1 MKEFETVKMYGKKL
15 NVWKHVV
22 TVTTLNGTTYDEE
35 RTTQI
40 ELAYNEYDAEGN
52 LVRKGSEDFSIKRY
66 NDTLKRYRV
75 FTWDGIKV
83 NNGGYRWFENVAD
96 IVVSKGNRKKAFKIV
111 KRWYPDAAAIEL
123 R

>member
-1 MKEFETVKMYGKKL
+1 M
-15 NVWKHVV
+15 
-22 TVTTLNGTTYDEE
+22 NGTTYDEE

-52 LVRKGSEDFSIKRY
+52 LVRKGSEDFSINRY
-66 NDTLKRYRV
+66 NDTIKRYRV
-75 FTWDGIKV
+75 FTWDGIKI

-96 IVVSKGNRKKAFKIV
+96 IVVSKGNRKKAFEIV
-111 KRWYPDAAAIEL
+111 KRWYSDAAAIEL